1 MADNA
6 ITFEVNLNDKQAQN
20 ELVKLQNKINDLK
33 KKLADAENQKPIL
46 EQNLAR
52 ASEAFEKAS
61 QKLEQMKAAGKD
73 AFSPEELKAQAN
85 DVSVL
90 GKRYD
95 AAYAAVEKNNAL
107 LAKGKDDLQQMED
120 AAAGLV
126 KQLNASNGAS
136 AKFAKGLNG
145 AKKHVDSIGK
155 RINGLIRRVLL
166 FSVIARGLNAFKN
179 WMADTIKTSPEATE
193 AIGRL
198 KGALLTLVQPLVN
211 VIIPA
216 FISFVNVLTAIVQRI
231 AALLAQLFGSTLSNA
246 QAQAKAL
253 NNQKNAIGGVG
264 KAAKKASKQLAA
276 FDELNVLQGDDD
288 SASGGGGGVGGA
300 IAPIFDVNADN
311 TLEKFNMLKDVVR
324 LIGEGIGAWKL
335 APAFGGGLTG
345 FVAAF
350 LMIDGLVRGTKAVI
364 DILNN
369 GTSWENISQLA
380 LSLLEV
386 GASISIV
393 VGGWL
398 PLLIA
403 GIAAA
408 ILVIM
413 QFGGTAQQFFDGIK
427 DIFNG
432 IVQFIK
438 GVFSGDLTSAFEGL
452 KTAFKGLLNAD
463 IAMIGGFV
471 NSIIKALNWLISKI
485 NSIKFTVPSW
495 VPGVGGKSVG
505 FNLPS
510 VSEWSVPKL
519 ATGSVVPPNR
529 EFMAMLGDNKKET
542 EVVSPLSTMKQAFKE
557 ALAESGGNDK
567 PVNIFLDGKI
577 IASTTTKYQRQ
588 HARSMG

>member
-1 MADNA
+1 MADNS
-6 ITFEVNLNDKQAQN
+6 ITFDINLNDKKAQN
-20 ELVKLQNKINDLK
+20 DLVKLQNKINDLK

-52 ASEAFEKAS
+52 ASEEFEKAS

-73 AFSPEELKAQAN
+73 AFSAEEIKAQAN

-95 AAYAAVEKNNAL
+95 AAFAALDKNNAL
-107 LAKGKDDLQQMED
+107 LAKGAEDLQTMED

-126 KQLNASNGAS
+126 KQLNASNSAS
-136 AKFAKGLNG
+136 AKFAKGLSG
-145 AKKHVDSIGK
+145 AKKRVDSIGK

-166 FSVIARGLNAFKN
+166 FSVIARGLNAFKD

-216 FISFVNVLTAIVQRI
+216 FTKFVNTLAALVMRI
-231 AALLAQLFGSTLSNA
+231 AELLSRIFGFSLSNA

-253 NNQKNAIGGVG
+253 DNQKKAISGVG
-264 KAAKKASKQLAA
+264 KAAKKASKQLAS
-276 FDELNVLQGDDD
+276 FDELNILSDPD
-288 SASGGGGGVGGA
+288 SASGGGGGGA
-300 IAPIFDVNADN
+300 IEPIFDTDIDTSKYEN
-311 TLEKFNMLKDVVR
+311 LLKIIR
-324 LIGEGIGAWKL
+324 LIGEALLAWKISDALGLGFKGFIGAL
-335 APAFGGGLTG
+335 L
-345 FVAAF
+345 V
-350 LMIDGLVRGTKAVI
+350 IDGLVNGVKALF
-364 DILNN
+364 DIFQN
-369 GTSWENISQLA
+369 GASWENITKLA
-380 LSLLEV
+380 LALLEV
-386 GASISIV
+386 GAGIALI

-403 GIAAA
+403 GIAAVL
-408 ILVIM
+408 LVIM

-427 DIFNG
+427 EIFG
-432 IVQFIK
+432 GLVQFIK
-438 GVFSGDLTSAFEGL
+438 GVFTGDMQAAFDGL
-452 KTAFKGLLNAD
+452 KTMFKGVINVILA
-463 IAMIGGFV
+463 AVGGFV
-471 NSIIKALNWLISKI
+471 NSIIKGLNWLIGKI
-485 NSIKFTVPSW
+485 NTIRFTVPSW

-505 FNLPS
+505 FNIPM
-510 VSEWSVPKL
+510 VGEWNVPKL

-557 ALAESGGNDK
+557 ALAESGGNNK
-567 PVNIFLDGKI
+567 PVNIYLDGKV
-577 IASTTTKYQRQ
+577 IASTTTKYQNQ
-588 HARSMG
+588 YARARG